1 MPCYAVKPRNRSDDG
16 RAAHRADDGLQP
28 MDGHLPDLGTPG
40 RKRTQGGQGKGCGR
54 TGKVRRHHGEK
65 PVPDA

>member
-1 MPCYAVKPRNRSDDG
+1 
-16 RAAHRADDGLQP
+16 